1 MAQTKIPLNP
11 GSGPLAVAVD
21 RIAGDDFELVK
32 ITLGAIG
39 TDDGPVSATNPLPI
53 KIDQTTPGTTNAV
66 ADLAPANQATG
77 QVTATTLAATMVIAR
92 ATRKSVLIRNT
103 DAAIS
108 VYIGPATVSAVNGML
123 LKAGES
129 VPVDTTALIQ
139 VIAASG
145 TPVVAY
151 YETYY

>member
-1 MAQTKIPLNP
+1 M
-11 GSGPLAVAVD
+11 
-21 RIAGDDFELVK
+21 
-32 ITLGAIG
+32 
-39 TDDGPVSATNPLPI
+39 
-53 KIDQTTPGTTNAV
+53 
-66 ADLAPANQATG
+66 
-77 QVTATTLAATMVIAR
+77 TARSWAATMVIAR

>member
-1 MAQTKIPLNP
+1 MALQWKDYAI
-11 GSGPLAVAVD
+11 LANVWDSVLTALRVTGTLT
-21 RIAGDDFELVK
+21 AGTAL
-32 ITLGAIG
+32 IG
-39 TDDGPVSATNPLPI
+39 KVG
-53 KIDQTTPGTTNAV
+53 IDQTTPGTTNAV

-77 QVTATTLAATMVIAR
+77 QVTATTSAATMVIAR

-145 TPVVAY
+145 TPVVSY
-151 YETYY
+151 YDAWY